1 MQITTRTWNNYIAR
15 LSRLNEAAGQ
25 KMREYI
31 RLHGTEN
38 TEQLISYAY
47 AVITR
52 YGEGSAELACQ
63 MYDALAE
70 AEGMLLPAAEP
81 AATASYGEVARMVH
95 ATKDQNPEN
104 LPSGVSRLV
113 KRAGADTTLHNAVR
127 DGAQWA
133 WVPHGDTCPFCI
145 TLASRGWQTASQKLL
160 KNGHAE
166 HIHSNC
172 DCEFAVR
179 FHSGTSVAGYDP
191 EKYLRQYRA
200 AGSDVNAM
208 RRIDY
213 AARKDAINAQKRAA
227 YAARKPDFM
236 GAPKDFSDSN
246 GIVSIK
252 AYQVKGHNTIFTQTN
267 TQDAQRTIQL
277 ISDTSAEIKQL
288 QTVPEIIVA
297 KDLPGIAAYD
307 HVDNRLYVNER
318 ISNADFIK
326 EQLSDGY
333 FVAENAKDILKH
345 EMHHKDHWDYISAKV
360 LTTGKSNDI
369 VKQEIEVDLR
379 EYVQNQIT
387 SDPKYVRNTVS
398 GNAALNLQRYNSLNE
413 LIADVLL
420 QADKQTGKDPELL
433 KLVGDMLHDD

>member
-31 RLHGTEN
+31 RLHGTDD
-38 TEQLISYAY
+38 TEALISYAY

-70 AEGMLLPAAEP
+70 AEGVLLPAAEP

-104 LPSGVSRLV
+104 LPNGVSRLV

-227 YAARKPDFM
+227 YAAKKEHAVLQKLNFADNVPQTERESIEKELSVLPQWQRDKAESIISKVVLLDKTAPGSGYEYRTKTLYVHPKRVAGDMIHEYGHALEISLDLIHNKKYLNVRASGIDVNDPSNVDDDNTTFM
-236 GAPKDFSDSN
+236 QQVWILNNPKFISRYQGRMYEHVGIIDFSTGKINLDSLMDYFSE
-246 GIVSIK
+246 GYR
-252 AYQVKGHNTIFTQTN
+252 AYYQT
-267 TQDAQRTIQL
+267 
-277 ISDTSAEIKQL
+277 
-288 QTVPEIIVA
+288 P
-297 KDLPGIAAYD
+297 
-307 HVDNRLYVNER
+307 
-318 ISNADFIK
+318 
-326 EQLSDGY
+326 
-333 FVAENAKDILKH
+333 DILK
-345 EMHHKDHWDYISAKV
+345 A
-360 LTTGKSNDI
+360 
-369 VKQEIEVDLR
+369 
-379 EYVQNQIT
+379 
-387 SDPKYVRNTVS
+387 
-398 GNAALNLQRYNSLNE
+398 
-413 LIADVLL
+413 
-420 QADKQTGKDPELL
+420 KDPELYDFIGGL
-433 KLVGDMLHDD
+433 KDDKG